1 MVNNSNKTQLPYYF
15 MLMPAVI
22 ILFVY
27 SYIPMAGIV
36 IAFQKY
42 EPIIGFLKSPWVG
55 FENFRYVFSM
65 QNFGQVMY
73 NTVYI
78 AVYKIVL
85 QIILCILFSI
95 LINEVRCTVAKR
107 CIQTLIY
114 FPHFLS
120 WVLLGGIL
128 IDLLS
133 PATGLVNKV
142 IAAFGGKPIF
152 FLADNKWFP
161 TVIIWSE
168 MWKEVG
174 WGTIIYLAAITGI
187 DPTLYEAAKI
197 DGANKFRQIMS
208 VTIPGI
214 VPIIVLSTVLSLGRV
229 LNAGFDQ
236 IYNLY
241 SPIVYESGDIID
253 TLVYRIGLQE
263 AQYSV
268 GAAIGLFKS
277 AVSLVL
283 VLSSYK
289 LADKFAGYRVI

>member
-1 MVNNSNKTQLPYYF
+1 
-15 MLMPAVI
+15 MLLPAVI

-78 AVYKIVL
+78 AVCKIVL

-95 LINEVRCTVAKR
+95 LINEVRCTAAKR

-133 PATGLVNKV
+133 PATGLV
-142 IAAFGGKPIF
+142 
-152 FLADNKWFP
+152 

-187 DPTLYEAAKI
+187 DPTLYEAAKM

-208 VTIPGI
+208 VTIPGM

>member
-1 MVNNSNKTQLPYYF
+1 
-15 MLMPAVI
+15 MLLPAVI

-78 AVYKIVL
+78 AVCKIVL

-95 LINEVRCTVAKR
+95 LINEVHCTAAKR

-142 IAAFGGKPIF
+142 ITAFGGKAVF

-187 DPTLYEAAKI
+187 DPTLYEAAKM

-208 VTIPGI
+208 VTIPGM

>member
-1 MVNNSNKTQLPYYF
+1 
-15 MLMPAVI
+15 MLLPAVI

-78 AVYKIVL
+78 AVCKIVL

-95 LINEVRCTVAKR
+95 LINEVRCTAAKR

-142 IAAFGGKPIF
+142 ITAFGGKSVF
-152 FLADNKWFP
+152 FLSDNKWFP
-161 TVIIWSE
+161 TVIIWIE

-187 DPTLYEAAKI
+187 DPTLYEAAKM

-208 VTIPGI
+208 VTIPGM

>member
-1 MVNNSNKTQLPYYF
+1 M
-15 MLMPAVI
+15 
-22 ILFVY
+22 
-27 SYIPMAGIV
+27 
-36 IAFQKY
+36 
-42 EPIIGFLKSPWVG
+42 
-55 FENFRYVFSM
+55 
-65 QNFGQVMY
+65 
-73 NTVYI
+73 
-78 AVYKIVL
+78 
-85 QIILCILFSI
+85 
-95 LINEVRCTVAKR
+95 
-107 CIQTLIY
+107 
-114 FPHFLS
+114 
-120 WVLLGGIL
+120 
-128 IDLLS
+128 
-133 PATGLVNKV
+133 
-142 IAAFGGKPIF
+142 
-152 FLADNKWFP
+152 
-161 TVIIWSE
+161 
-168 MWKEVG
+168 
-174 WGTIIYLAAITGI
+174 
-187 DPTLYEAAKI
+187 

-208 VTIPGI
+208 VTIPGM